1 MYGVLNPSTK
11 LPRKE
16 HREPSAAEPLYAEAP
31 AVPARNHGE
40 QEPTLVDND
49 LYDQSPA
56 TNGQAA
62 TSSSQVALVDNDL
75 YDQTG
80 QPTRQSTDGDQY
92 EDVDRSK
99 RGQVNV
105 ALVDNDLY
113 DSNR

>member
-1 MYGVLNPSTK
+1 MYGELNPSTK

-16 HREPSAAEPLYAEAP
+16 RREPSAAEPLYAEAP

-40 QEPTLVDND
+40 HEPTLVEND
-49 LYDQSPA
+49 LYDQSP
-56 TNGQAA
+56 TTSGHAA
-62 TSSSQVALVDNDL
+62 TASSQVALVDNDL

-80 QPTRQSTDGDQY
+80 QPARQSTDGDQY
-92 EDVDRSK
+92 EDVDRGK

>member
-1 MYGVLNPSTK
+1 MLNPSTK
-11 LPRKE
+11 LPHKE
-16 HREPSAAEPLYAEAP
+16 HRELSAAEPLYAEAP

-62 TSSSQVALVDNDL
+62 TSSSQVALIDNDL

-80 QPTRQSTDGDQY
+80 QPARQSTDGDQY
-92 EDVDRSK
+92 EDVDRSR

>member
-1 MYGVLNPSTK
+1 MLNPSTK

-56 TNGQAA
+56 PSGQQAA

-92 EDVDRSK
+92 EDVDRVRK
-99 RGQVNV
+99 GQANV
-105 ALVDNDLY
+105 ALVENDLY